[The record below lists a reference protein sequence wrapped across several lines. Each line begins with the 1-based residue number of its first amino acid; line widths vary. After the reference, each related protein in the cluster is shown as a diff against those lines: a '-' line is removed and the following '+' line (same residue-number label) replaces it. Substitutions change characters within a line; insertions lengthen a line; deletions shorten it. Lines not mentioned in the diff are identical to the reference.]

1 MGPGWARN
9 AMFHFISFQN
19 GIFDAGLPQVGGSD
33 ANPSDLNE
41 DPDHESRCSS
51 REGRGYV
58 ANICSGQ
65 PTYDTGKCINH
76 CGKCPQFGN
85 CIGDYRLTCSSC
97 T

>member
-1 MGPGWARN
+1 MGPGWPRN
-9 AMFHFISFQN
+9 AMFHFILFQN

-58 ANICSGQ
+58 ANIYVLVNRPMTLGSVLIIVASVLSLAIVLE
-65 PTYDTGKCINH
+65 TTD
-76 CGKCPQFGN
+76 
-85 CIGDYRLTCSSC
+85 
-97 T
+97 